1 MSKAETMLPEVVP
14 YHLYEGSDL
23 SVKVDG
29 ETVWLTQSQMAMLF
43 DCNRVNITQ
52 HLLNIF
58 NSGELERDSSCKDF
72 LHREIEATK
81 GGASREITRK
91 TIFYN
96 LDVVISVGFRVNS
109 RRGVQFRQ
117 WANKVLRERLV
128 ARLAPSIG
136 KRRIPTTAER
146 NRPARRSKCAETCAK
161 CLFGRLVYNTEGEL
175 LNECHANRP
184 TATFG
189 FPLTRPDDLCPYHV
203 SVKGRRRSFAGL
215 VPEAQQAEVPRPIIA

>member
-1 MSKAETMLPEVVP
+1 MSKAETIQPEVVP
-14 YHLYEGSDL
+14 YHLCEGSDL

-29 ETVWLTQSQMAMLF
+29 ETVWLTQNQMAMLF
-43 DCNRVNITQ
+43 DCTKVNITQ

-58 NSGELERDSSCKDF
+58 NSGELERESTSKKS
-72 LHREIEATK
+72 LLVQIEGGREV
-81 GGASREITRK
+81 SRK
-91 TIFYN
+91 AIFYN

-117 WANKVLRERLV
+117 WANKVLKERLM
-128 ARLAPSIG
+128 ARLAPYVG

-161 CLFGRLVYNTEGEL
+161 CLFGRLVYNAEGEL

-203 SVKGRRRSFAGL
+203 SVKGRKRSFAGL
-215 VPEAQQAEVPRPIIA
+215 LPEAQQADVSRPIIA

>member
-1 MSKAETMLPEVVP
+1 MSKAETMQPEVVP
-14 YHLYEGSDL
+14 YHLCEGSDL

-29 ETVWLTQSQMAMLF
+29 ETVWLTQNQMAMLF
-43 DCNRVNITQ
+43 DCTRVNITQ

-58 NSGELERDSSCKDF
+58 NSGELERDSVCKDF
-72 LHREIEATK
+72 LHTTQHGAIK
-81 GGASREITRK
+81 GK
-91 TIFYN
+91 TQTQTVVCYN

-128 ARLAPSIG
+128 ARLAPSVG

-146 NRPARRSKCAETCAK
+146 NRPAKRSKCAETCAK

-215 VPEAQQAEVPRPIIA
+215 LPEAQQTDVPRPIIA

>member
-1 MSKAETMLPEVVP
+1 MSKAETMQPEVVP
-14 YHLYEGSDL
+14 YHLCEGSDL

-29 ETVWLTQSQMAMLF
+29 ETVWLTQNQMAMLF

-58 NSGELERDSSCKDF
+58 NSGELERESTSKES
-72 LHREIEATK
+72 LLVQIEGGREV
-81 GGASREITRK
+81 SRK
-91 TIFYN
+91 AIFYN

-128 ARLAPSIG
+128 ARLAPSVG

-146 NRPARRSKCAETCAK
+146 NRPARRSKCAETCSK

-203 SVKGRRRSFAGL
+203 SVKGRKRSFAGL
-215 VPEAQQAEVPRPIIA
+215 LPESATQP

>member
-1 MSKAETMLPEVVP
+1 MSKAETMQPEVVP
-14 YHLYEGSDL
+14 YHLCEGSDL

-29 ETVWLTQSQMAMLF
+29 ETVWLTQNQMAMLF
-43 DCNRVNITQ
+43 DCTKVNITQ

-58 NSGELERDSSCKDF
+58 NSGELERESTSKES
-72 LHREIEATK
+72 LLVQIEGGREV
-81 GGASREITRK
+81 SRK
-91 TIFYN
+91 AIFYN

-128 ARLAPSIG
+128 ARLAPYVG
-136 KRRIPTTAER
+136 KRRIPTTTER

-161 CLFGRLVYNTEGEL
+161 CLFGRLVYNAEGEL

-189 FPLTRPDDLCPYHV
+189 FPLTRPDDLCPSHV
-203 SVKGRRRSFAGL
+203 SVKGRKRSFAGL
-215 VPEAQQAEVPRPIIA
+215 LPEAQQTDVPRPIIA

>member
-1 MSKAETMLPEVVP
+1 MSKAETMQPEVVP
-14 YHLYEGSDL
+14 YHLCEGSDL

-29 ETVWLTQSQMAMLF
+29 ETVWLTQNQMAMLF
-43 DCNRVNITQ
+43 DCTKVNITQ

-58 NSGELERDSSCKDF
+58 NSGELERESTSKES
-72 LHREIEATK
+72 LLVQIEGGREV
-81 GGASREITRK
+81 SRK
-91 TIFYN
+91 AIFYN

-128 ARLAPSIG
+128 ARLAPSVG

-146 NRPARRSKCAETCAK
+146 NRPARRSKCAETCSK

-203 SVKGRRRSFAGL
+203 SVKGRKRSFAGL
-215 VPEAQQAEVPRPIIA
+215 LPESATQP

>member
-1 MSKAETMLPEVVP
+1 MSKSEVMQPEVVP
-14 YHLYEGSDL
+14 YHLCEGSDL

-29 ETVWLTQSQMAMLF
+29 ETVWLTQNQMAMLF
-43 DCNRVNITQ
+43 DCTKVNITQ

-58 NSGELERDSSCKDF
+58 NSGELERESTSKES
-72 LHREIEATK
+72 LLVQIEGGREV
-81 GGASREITRK
+81 SRK
-91 TIFYN
+91 AIFYN

-117 WANKVLRERLV
+117 WANKVLRERLM
-128 ARLAPSIG
+128 ARFAPSVG

-203 SVKGRRRSFAGL
+203 SVKGRKRSFAGL
-215 VPEAQQAEVPRPIIA
+215 LPESATQP